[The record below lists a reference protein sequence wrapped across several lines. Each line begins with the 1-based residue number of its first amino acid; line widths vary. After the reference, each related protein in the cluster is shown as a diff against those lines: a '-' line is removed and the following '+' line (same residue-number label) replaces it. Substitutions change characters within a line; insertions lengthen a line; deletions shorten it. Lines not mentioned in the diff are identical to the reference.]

1 MSERLLQFTVPEDL
15 YDAVD
20 ETSGFLGNMQNK
32 LRICLAL
39 GMFIFGEISLA
50 RAAEL
55 AETPLTEFMDVLEK
69 LHIPAITYNDEML
82 ADDMQFIEM
91 YKGAPLK

>member
-20 ETSGFLGNMQNK
+20 ETSGLLENVQNK
-32 LRICLAL
+32 LRTSLAL
-39 GMFIFGEISLA
+39 GMFMLGEISLA

-55 AETPLTEFMDVLEK
+55 AEMPLAEFIDVLEK
-69 LHIPAITYNDEML
+69 LNIPSFVYTDEML
-82 ADDMQFIEM
+82 ADDLQFIEM
-91 YKGAPLK
+91 HRAEPLK

>member
-20 ETSGFLGNMQNK
+20 ETSGFLVNVQNK
-32 LRICLAL
+32 LRTSLAL
-39 GMFIFGEISLA
+39 GMFMFGEISLA

-55 AETPLTEFMDVLEK
+55 AEMPLAEFIDILEK
-69 LHIPAITYNDEML
+69 LNILYGRLVHNKPIDVKIIYINPTMD
-82 ADDMQFIEM
+82 
-91 YKGAPLK
+91 

>member
-20 ETSGFLGNMQNK
+20 ENNGFLGNAQNK
-32 LRICLAL
+32 LRISLAL
-39 GMFIFGEISLA
+39 GMFMFGEISLA

-55 AETPLTEFMDVLEK
+55 AEMPLAEFMDVLEK
-69 LHIPAITYNDEML
+69 LHIPAVIYTDEML
-82 ADDMQFIEM
+82 ADDLQFIEM
-91 YKGAPLK
+91 HKGVPLQ